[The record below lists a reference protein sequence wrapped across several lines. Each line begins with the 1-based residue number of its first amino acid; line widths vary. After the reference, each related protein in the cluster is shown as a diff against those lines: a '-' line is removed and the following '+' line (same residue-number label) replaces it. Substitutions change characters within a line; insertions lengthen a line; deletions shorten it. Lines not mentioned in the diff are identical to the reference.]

1 MNKSLSKK
9 DKADL
14 ALDLYLNTDKSQ
26 KEICEIIG
34 WSQKTFTNYKEKNN
48 WAELRSASALTPS
61 KIIKRLYQRLDQ
73 LTEEGRELNADSIIK
88 VAKSIES
95 IKDNKT
101 SISAIINT
109 FKEFTTFLMSQDP
122 EFAKKV
128 NVYQKSF
135 VNHKIN
141 SNK

>member
-9 DKADL
+9 DKENL
-14 ALDLYLNTDKSQ
+14 ALDLFLNTDKSQ

-61 KIIKRLYQRLDQ
+61 KIIKRLYQRLDN
-73 LTEEGRELNADSIIK
+73 LTEEGKELNADSIIK
-88 VAKSIES
+88 VAKAIES

-101 SISAIINT
+101 SISSIINT
-109 FKEFTTFLMSQDP
+109 FKEFTSYLMNTDP

-128 NVYQKSF
+128 NEHQKKF

-141 SNK
+141 SAK